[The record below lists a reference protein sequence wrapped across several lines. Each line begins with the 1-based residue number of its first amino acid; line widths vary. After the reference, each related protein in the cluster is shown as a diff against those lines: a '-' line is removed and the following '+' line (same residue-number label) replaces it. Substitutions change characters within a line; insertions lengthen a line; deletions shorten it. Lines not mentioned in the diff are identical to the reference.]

1 MEDRPVAPA
10 SKDVTFPFNSPL
22 RFTLDKIYYEQR
34 LTQASQLR
42 ELTAQESSAAV
53 IFPSFTSETAWA
65 LGLALRSRILSLPA
79 DQRKPALI
87 SIALT
92 GGSEPHVVFQ
102 AATEPGT
109 FADNEV
115 WVRRK
120 RNTVLRWGVSSWLM
134 RNKMLTSTGLGAD
147 QVEGAFVTK
156 HALTSTG
163 GGGAAD
169 DFAIHG
175 GAFPVRVKGVDGVI
189 GVVVVSGL
197 KQEDDHQV
205 VLETIREF
213 IKQDSQ

>member
-1 MEDRPVAPA
+1 MEVKPLAPA
-10 SKDVTFPFNSPL
+10 SKD
-22 RFTLDKIYYEQR
+22 TLD
-34 LTQASQLR
+34 
-42 ELTAQESSAAV
+42 LTAQETSSAV
-53 IFPSFTSETAWA
+53 FFPTFTSTTAWS
-65 LGLALRSRILSLPA
+65 LGQALRSRILSLPP

-102 AATEPGT
+102 CATEPGT
-109 FADNEV
+109 MPDNEI

-120 RNTVLRWGVSSWLM
+120 RNVVLRWGVSSWLM
-134 RNKMLTSTGLGAD
+134 RNKMLSSTGLGGGE
-147 QVEGAFVTK
+147 VEAAFVRK

-163 GGGAAD
+163 GGGSAD

-175 GAFPVRVKGVDGVI
+175 GAFPVRVKNVDGIV

-205 VLETIREF
+205 VLEVIRDF
-213 IKQDSQ
+213 IHQGGQ

>member
-1 MEDRPVAPA
+1 MEDKPLPQA
-10 SKDVTFPFNSPL
+10 SKDP
-22 RFTLDKIYYEQR
+22 
-34 LTQASQLR
+34 R
-42 ELTAQESSAAV
+42 ELTTEESSASAL
-53 IFPSFTSETAWA
+53 FPSFTSTTAWS
-65 LGLALRSRILSLPA
+65 LGLALRNRILLLPPE
-79 DQRKPALI
+79 QRKPALV

-102 AATEPGT
+102 SATEPGT
-109 FADNEV
+109 VPDNEI

-134 RNKMLTSTGLGAD
+134 RNKMLSSTGLGPNEI
-147 QVEGAFVTK
+147 EGAFVRK

-175 GAFPVRVKGVDGVI
+175 GGFPVRVKGVDGVVAVI
-189 GVVVVSGL
+189 VVSGL

-205 VLETIREF
+205 IVEVVRDF
-213 IKQDSQ
+213 IAQGGN

>member
-1 MEDRPVAPA
+1 MDDRPLAPA
-10 SKDVTFPFNSPL
+10 STDL
-22 RFTLDKIYYEQR
+22 RDL
-34 LTQASQLR
+34 S
-42 ELTAQESSAAV
+42 AQESSTGV
-53 IFPSFTSETAWA
+53 IFPSFTSTTAWS
-65 LGLALRSRILSLPA
+65 LGLALRSRILSLPSN
-79 DQRKPALI
+79 QRKPALI

-102 AATEPGT
+102 CATESGT
-109 FADNEV
+109 LADNEV

-134 RNKMLTSTGLGAD
+134 RNKMLSSTGLGANE
-147 QVEGAFVTK
+147 VEAAFVRK

-175 GAFPVRVKGVDGVI
+175 GAFPVRVKSVDGVV
-189 GVVVVSGL
+189 GVIVVSGL

-213 IKQDSQ
+213 IQQGGQ